1 MKLSFNTVKV
11 SATTLLISMLL
22 FVSCQKEDSQNGTT
36 EEQETEASKVSG
48 EADAEAEVI
57 FDNLFDDV
65 MGANDEVGNAGSGVF
80 FGRTDSLTPVPRCF
94 TVTVTHPNNTPFPVK
109 IVVDFGNVGCPG
121 PDGHVRRGKVIT
133 VYTNRMIAP
142 GAVAE
147 TSFDNHYV
155 DSIKVEGTHRIENIT
170 LATTPVNN
178 RRFKITVT
186 EGKLTKPN
194 GNYVRW
200 NSTKFITHF
209 EGVATPGPLD
219 DIFRIEGSARGQ
231 VLRNNL
237 LVGWEST
244 ITEPLVRRMTCRW
257 IVKGVIKTVRLNTT
271 TANSYIAY
279 LNFGNGQC
287 DNKAVLTVNG
297 VSHIITLP

>member
-11 SATTLLISMLL
+11 SAITLFISMLL
-22 FVSCQKEDSQNGTT
+22 FVSCQKENSQNGTT

-48 EADAEAEVI
+48 EADAEAEVT

-65 MGANDEVGNAGSGVF
+65 MGANDEVGNSGSGVF

-94 TVTVTHPNNTPFPVK
+94 TVTITHPNNTPFPVK
-109 IVVDFGNVGCPG
+109 IVVDFGNTGCLG

-155 DSIKVEGTHRIENIT
+155 DSVKVEGTHRVENVT
-170 LATTPVNN
+170 LATTPLNN
-178 RRFKITVT
+178 RRFRVTVT

-200 NSTKFITHF
+200 NSVKYITQV
-209 EGVATPGPLD
+209 EGVSTPMPLD
-219 DIFRIEGSARGQ
+219 DIFKIEGNARGQ

-237 LVGWEST
+237 LVAWESN
-244 ITEPLVRRMTCRW
+244 IMEPLVRRMTCRW

-271 TANSYIAY
+271 TANSYVSN

-287 DNKAVLTVNG
+287 DNLAVLTING
-297 VSHIITLP
+297 VSHQITLP

>member
-1 MKLSFNTVKV
+1 MRLSFNTVKA
-11 SATTLLISMLL
+11 SAITLFISMLL
-22 FVSCQKEDSQNGTT
+22 FVSCQKENSQNGTT

-133 VYTNRMIAP
+133 VYTNRMIVP

-155 DSIKVEGTHRIENIT
+155 DSVKVEGAHRVENIT
-170 LATTPVNN
+170 LATTPVNM
-178 RRFKITVT
+178 RRFKVTVT

-200 NSTKFITHF
+200 NSTKYITHF
-209 EGVATPGPLD
+209 EGVVTPGPLD
-219 DIFRIEGSARGQ
+219 DIFKIEGNARGQ

-237 LVGWEST
+237 LVAWESN
-244 ITEPLVRRMTCRW
+244 ITEPLIRRMTCRW
-257 IVKGVIKTVRLNTT
+257 IVRGVIKTVRLNTT
-271 TANSYIAY
+271 TANSYVSV

-287 DNKAVLTVNG
+287 DNQAVLTING
-297 VSHIITLP
+297 VSHQITLP

>member
-1 MKLSFNTVKV
+1 
-11 SATTLLISMLL
+11 MLL
-22 FVSCQKEDSQNGTT
+22 FVSCQKENSQNGTT
-36 EEQETEASKVSG
+36 EAQEQEASKVSG
-48 EADAEAEVI
+48 EADAEAEVM

-65 MGANDEVGNAGSGVF
+65 MGANDEVGNSGSGVF

-121 PDGHVRRGKVIT
+121 PDGHIRRGKVIT
-133 VYTNRMIAP
+133 VYTNRMIFP

-155 DSIKVEGTHRIENIT
+155 DSIKVEGAHRVENIT
-170 LATTPVNN
+170 LATTPLNN
-178 RRFKITVT
+178 RRFKVTVT

-200 NSTKFITHF
+200 NSTKYITQF
-209 EGVATPGPLD
+209 EGVGTPMPLD
-219 DIFRIEGSARGQ
+219 DIFRIEGNARGQ

-237 LVGWEST
+237 LVGWESN
-244 ITEPLVRRMTCRW
+244 IIEPLVRRMTCRW

-271 TANSYIAY
+271 TANSYVSV

-287 DNKAVLTVNG
+287 DNQAILTING
-297 VSHIITLP
+297 VSHQITLP

>member
-1 MKLSFNTVKV
+1 MRLSFNTVKA
-11 SATTLLISMLL
+11 SAITLFISMLL
-22 FVSCQKEDSQNGTT
+22 FVSCQKENSQNGTT

-133 VYTNRMIAP
+133 VYTNRMIVP

-155 DSIKVEGTHRIENIT
+155 DSVKVEGAHRVENIT
-170 LATTPVNN
+170 LATTPVNM
-178 RRFKITVT
+178 RRFKVTVT

-200 NSTKFITHF
+200 NSTKYITHF
-209 EGVATPGPLD
+209 EGVVTPGPLD
-219 DIFRIEGSARGQ
+219 DIFKIEGNARGQ

-237 LVGWEST
+237 LVAWESN
-244 ITEPLVRRMTCRW
+244 ITEPLIRRMTCRW
-257 IVKGVIKTVRLNTT
+257 IVRGVIKTVRLNTT
-271 TANSYIAY
+271 TANSYVSI

-287 DNKAVLTVNG
+287 DNQAVLTING
-297 VSHIITLP
+297 VSHQITLP

>member
-1 MKLSFNTVKV
+1 MRLSFNTVKA
-11 SATTLLISMLL
+11 SAITLFISMLL
-22 FVSCQKEDSQNGTT
+22 FVSCQKENSQNGTT

-121 PDGHVRRGKVIT
+121 PDGHIRRGKVIT
-133 VYTNRMIAP
+133 VYTNRMIVP

-155 DSIKVEGTHRIENIT
+155 DSVKVEGAHRVENIT
-170 LATTPVNN
+170 LATTPVNM
-178 RRFKITVT
+178 RRFKVTVT

-200 NSTKFITHF
+200 NSTKYITHF
-209 EGVATPGPLD
+209 EGVVTPGPLD
-219 DIFRIEGSARGQ
+219 DIFKIEGNARGQ

-237 LVGWEST
+237 LVAWESN
-244 ITEPLVRRMTCRW
+244 ITEPLIRRMTCRW
-257 IVKGVIKTVRLNTT
+257 IVRGVIKTVRLNTT
-271 TANSYIAY
+271 TANSYVSV

-287 DNKAVLTVNG
+287 DNQAVLTING
-297 VSHIITLP
+297 VSHQITLP